1 MTRELAIEMADIN
14 KPVILCVDDEAIPL
28 LLRKFVLQKAGYDVI
43 TASSGREALTTVEN
57 HAVDLILS
65 DYLMPVMNGAE
76 LTVRIKA
83 NRPTL
88 PVILLSG
95 VNELPIDSDVADGFI
110 SKTVGADALC
120 AKIAKFVADCR
131 QPREPKP
138 QEPKEKKRGDSPAA
152 PC

>member
-1 MTRELAIEMADIN
+1 MDQAD
-14 KPVILCVDDEAIPL
+14 KPVILCVDDEETPL

-43 TASSGREALTTVEN
+43 TARSGQEALTTVEN
-57 HAVDLILS
+57 SPVDLILS

-76 LTVRIKA
+76 LAVQIKA

-95 VNELPIDSDVADGFI
+95 VNELPTESDLADAFI

-120 AKIAKFVADCR
+120 AKIAKFVDDCR
-131 QPREPKP
+131 EHKTSRDP
-138 QEPKEKKRGDSPAA
+138 SSAS
-152 PC
+152 

>member
-1 MTRELAIEMADIN
+1 MAAAD
-14 KPVILCVDDEAIPL
+14 KPVILCVDDEETPL

-43 TASSGREALTTVEN
+43 TARSGPEALTTVEN
-57 HAVDLILS
+57 SAVDLILS

-76 LTVRIKA
+76 LTVQIKA

-95 VNELPIDSDVADGFI
+95 VNELPTGSDIADGFI

-131 QPREPKP
+131 EHKASR
-138 QEPKEKKRGDSPAA
+138 DSSSAS
-152 PC
+152 